1 MGSNRQPGEFQ
12 EGQTRELILP
22 HVSVDAFDVMIRSA
36 YHMEPKLTPHRA
48 LHALAAAKLY
58 MIDGLEKYCY
68 HYLLHITDV
77 DGITSLILLSESL
90 KSSLALPAELQR
102 TFCKKVLAHCQ
113 QVVESPFFLETHGSI
128 IATLIKSDN
137 FDVSEDQLWDR
148 LMKWS
153 AAAVRKPGLLGPFA
167 DATSCPPLKRA
178 KSSTGESNSMNPH
191 QVTCQEEVLR
201 LMVPH
206 IRFTQMSQEF
216 FIDKARKYLDRE
228 KSEAVM
234 DFFVLCRNPEGLVLK
249 PRFALLSLQNGGA
262 SRLVT
267 SSLETRF
274 TGTQNRTVHLGE
286 LAQVTRVRVS
296 ISNIVGKAVTWSVS
310 LAGRRSEEVVV
321 EKDANIDFS
330 LSRLDIRFENA
341 CKELVVEFDAVSVTV
356 RYIMVEGRK
365 MTPELEL
372 ADQVVD
378 QLCKDFFP
386 APERDV
392 HDTSQ

>member
-36 YHMEPKLTPHRA
+36 YHMEPKLSPHRA

-68 HYLLHITDV
+68 HYLQHITDF
-77 DGITSLILLSESL
+77 DGITSLKLLSESL

-113 QVVESPFFLETHGSI
+113 KVVESPI

-153 AAAVRKPGLLGPFA
+153 AEAVRKPGLLGPFA
-167 DATSCPPLKRA
+167 DVTSCPPLKRA

-201 LMVPH
+201 LMLPH
-206 IRFTQMSQEF
+206 IRFTHMSQEF

-234 DFFVLCRNPEGLVLK
+234 DFFVLRRNPEGLVLK
-249 PRFALLSLQNGGA
+249 PRFALLSLQNGGV

-274 TGTQNRTVHLGE
+274 TGTQHRTVHLGE
-286 LAQVTRVRVS
+286 LAQVTQVTVS
-296 ISNIVGKAVTWSVS
+296 ISSIVGKAVTWSVS

-321 EKDANIDFS
+321 EKIENTGFS
-330 LSRLDIRFENA
+330 PSRLDIRFENA

-356 RYIMVEGRK
+356 RSIIVKGRR

-378 QLCKDFFP
+378 QLCKDIFP